1 MPLFQTLPP
10 DAATMPS
17 EAGIG
22 FQTAAKNRRFSAG
35 FIMMPRRFG
44 AAGFGLV
51 CGAARGAVPV
61 CRLCVKTFPDASKQ
75 PFERQCGFF
84 VAVRPFAVSDA
95 CGHMAFPTSFNAE
108 PPFERRPAC
117 QRLFSPSISTP
128 KDFDL
133 CKTLKAAKG

>member
-17 EAGIG
+17 EARIG

-35 FIMMPRRFG
+35 FIIMPRPSGQQGSDWF
-44 AAGFGLV
+44 AG
-51 CGAARGAVPV
+51 RRAVPV
-61 CRLCVKTFPDASKQ
+61 CRLYVKTFPDASKQ

-95 CGHMAFPTSFNAE
+95 CGHMTFPTGFNAE

-117 QRLFSPSISTP
+117 QRLF
-128 KDFDL
+128 F
-133 CKTLKAAKG
+133 AVHFHAERF